1 MDMGK
6 TAWWIGLAV
15 TLLVACQPIGA
26 PPLSTPASV
35 EEFIEG
41 ASGVGDPIF
50 PLLGNGGYDVQHYTI
65 DLSVD
70 AARNEIAGATTI
82 RSEAIH
88 PLRSFHLDL
97 AGLKVEEVT
106 VNGAQASF
114 ERNGQELT
122 IIPSSPLNAGT
133 LFTTFVTYAGTPT
146 PIEDADLGFVAQ
158 GWNWRDGVFFVV
170 SEPQGAMTWYPVN
183 NHPIDKATYTLRITV
198 EEPNVVAANGVLV
211 EEIDHG
217 DRRTFVWEMVQ
228 PMASYLTTVV
238 IGDFVRV
245 EETASTGVTIR
256 HYFPPRY
263 ADQLTQAFANTD
275 EMLTFY
281 SDLLGTYPF
290 DAYGAAVMPFPLSF
304 ALETQTLSI
313 FGLDMATEGVNAHEL
328 AHQWFGNAVT
338 LASWNQTWLNEGFA
352 TYLQR
357 LWLEHKLGREFLETG
372 MRRYYA
378 MLSAMKTPAPGNV
391 DARSLFSLSVYER
404 GAWVLHALRLRIGDE
419 RFRQFLRTYFTRFK
433 DGVAS
438 TEDFIAV
445 ANEVSEQDLTDFLQS
460 WIYDENLP
468 PIPEGTV
475 SISSD

>member
-1 MDMGK
+1 MRR
-6 TAWWIGLAV
+6 TAWLTGLAAI
-15 TLLVACQPIGA
+15 LLVACQPVAA
-26 PPLSTPASV
+26 PAPSTSAPV
-35 EEFIEG
+35 EKFTEG

-65 DLSVD
+65 ELFVD
-70 AARNEIAGATTI
+70 AARNEIVGATTI
-82 RSEAIH
+82 RSEAIQ
-88 PLRSFHLDL
+88 PLHSFHLDL
-97 AGLKVEEVT
+97 VGLSVEEVT

-122 IIPSSPLNAGT
+122 IIPSSPLNAGA
-133 LFTTFVTYAGTPT
+133 LFTTFVKYAGTPT
-146 PIEDADLGFVAQ
+146 PIEDADLGFIAQ
-158 GWNWRDGVFFVV
+158 GWNWHNGVIFVA

-217 DRRTFVWEMVQ
+217 DRRTFVWEMRQ

-245 EETASTGVTIR
+245 EKTAPTGVPIR
-256 HYFPPRY
+256 HYFPPRH
-263 ADQLTQAFANTD
+263 ADRLTQVFANTD
-275 EMLTFY
+275 EMIAFY

-290 DAYGAAVMPFPLSF
+290 DAYGAAVMPFPLNF

-313 FGLDMATEGVNAHEL
+313 FGLNMAAEGVNAHEL

-338 LASWNQTWLNEGFA
+338 LARWDQTWLNEGFA

-357 LWLEHKLGREFLETG
+357 LWLEHKLGREFLETS
-372 MRRYYA
+372 MHRYYA
-378 MLSAMKTPAPGNV
+378 MLSAMKTPPPG
-391 DARSLFSLSVYER
+391 DADAQSLFSLSVYER

-419 RFRQFLRTYFTRFK
+419 RFRQFLRTYFIRFK
-433 DGVAS
+433 DGVVS
-438 TEDFIAV
+438 TEDFIAL
-445 ANEVSEQDLTDFLQS
+445 ANEVSEQDLTNFLQA
-460 WIYDENLP
+460 WIYDENMP
-468 PIPEGTV
+468 PIPEGPA